1 LEKKDGFKSEFLESE
16 GKDKSMCRVAV
27 LGLGWWGSKLFRNVC
42 SHPAVERAAGVDPCA
57 ARREEMAKNAN
68 VSMFATPEEVF
79 RDPSIKAVVIA
90 TPPAT
95 HFDLAR
101 AAFEAGKDV
110 LVTKPPTRT
119 IEEVEYLTALAQN
132 NGCIFMMDST
142 FIYSEPVGKI
152 RELLDGHL
160 FTDILFIQSLRY
172 GNDLR
177 MHHVNRLRE
186 TMLANGMS
194 VATDLLF
201 HDMAILNYL
210 LPGKSFRP
218 KAGHQVNM
226 LSNTLCDTAFIRLDT
241 DTFPIHIGLSWTLP
255 ERKRELIICDRE
267 KQLIFDDLAAGNK
280 LKLFWIEEKR
290 EEEITHGN
298 EEPLSRVIGHFL
310 NCIQTRNTPF
320 TDGAYMLGVM
330 KSFQA
335 VLELFL

>member
-1 LEKKDGFKSEFLESE
+1 MKG
-16 GKDKSMCRVAV
+16 MYRVGV
-27 LGLGWWGSKLFRNVC
+27 LGLGWWGSKLFRNVYC
-42 SHPAVERAAGVDPCA
+42 HPAVERAAGVDPCA
-57 ARREEMAKNAN
+57 ARREEMAKNLD
-68 VSMFATPEEVF
+68 VSMFAAPEEVF
-79 RDPSIKAVVIA
+79 NDPLIKAVVIA

-101 AAFEAGKDV
+101 AALEAGKDV

-119 IEEVEYLTALAQN
+119 IDELESLTKLAQS

-142 FIYSEPVGKI
+142 FIYSEPVSKI
-152 RELLDGHL
+152 RKLLDGGL

-186 TMLANGMS
+186 TMLANGTN
-194 VATDLLF
+194 VAMDLLF

-210 LPGKSFRP
+210 LPGKSL
-218 KAGHQVNM
+218 KAKASHKVNL

-255 ERKRELIICDRE
+255 ERRRELLICDRE

-290 EEEITHGN
+290 EEEIPHGY
-298 EEPLSRVIGHFL
+298 EEPLSRVIGHFMH
-310 NCIQTRNTPF
+310 CIKTRQTPF
-320 TDGAYMLGVM
+320 TDGVYMLGVM
-330 KSFQA
+330 RSFQA
-335 VLELFL
+335 VLELFS

>member
-1 LEKKDGFKSEFLESE
+1 
-16 GKDKSMCRVAV
+16 MYRVAV
-27 LGLGWWGSKLFRNVC
+27 LGLGWWGSKLFRNVYC
-42 SHPAVERAAGVDPCA
+42 HPAVERATGVDPCA
-57 ARREEMAKNAN
+57 ARREEMAKILDAP
-68 VSMFATPEEVF
+68 MFATPEEVF
-79 RDPSIKAVVIA
+79 RDPLIKAVVIA
-90 TPPAT
+90 TPPST

-101 AAFEAGKDV
+101 AALDAGKDV

-119 IEEVEYLTALAQN
+119 IDELEFLTELAQS

-142 FIYSEPVGKI
+142 FIYSEPVAKI
-152 RELLDGHL
+152 RELLDGGL
-160 FTDILFIQSLRY
+160 FSDILFIQSLRY

-177 MHHVNRLRE
+177 MHHVNRLKE

-210 LPGKSFRP
+210 LPGENFRP
-218 KAGHQVNM
+218 KATHQVNI
-226 LSNTLCDTAFIRLDT
+226 LSNTLCDTAFIRVDT

-255 ERKRELIICDRE
+255 ERRRELLICDRE

-290 EEEITHGN
+290 EEEIPHGN
-298 EEPLSRVIGHFL
+298 EEPLSRVISHFL
-310 NCIQTRNTPF
+310 HCIQTRTAPF

-330 KSFQA
+330 RSFQA
-335 VLELFL
+335 VLELFS